1 MGRFHLLAGLAVV
14 LIPVVLPD
22 RSVPVAAVIAP
33 AEPPATPA
41 VDLPPASLAEAFSR
55 VSAKISIPFEAGER
69 CLAQAVY
76 FEARSEP
83 PEGQLAVAQVVLNRV
98 ASPFWPDSICSV
110 VFQGE
115 HRRHRCQFSFACDGL
130 SDNPKNPDAWLL
142 AKAVA
147 AVALE
152 ARWQDLAHEA
162 THYHADYVAP
172 AWREAMD
179 PTAHYGRHI
188 FYRDHRLPAPDR
200 SREAAA
206 IVIGG
211 S

>member
-14 LIPVVLPD
+14 LIPVILPD
-22 RSVPVAAVIAP
+22 RSHPVAVAP
-33 AEPPATPA
+33 APARAAVPAAAPPPAT
-41 VDLPPASLAEAFSR
+41 LSEAFLR
-55 VSAKISIPFEAGER
+55 VSERVALPFETEER

-83 PEGQLAVAQVVLNRV
+83 AEGQLAVAQVVLNRV
-98 ASPFWPDSICSV
+98 ASPFWPDSICAV

-130 SDNPKNPDAWLL
+130 SDNPKNPVAWRR

-152 ARWQDLAHEA
+152 AHWHDLAHDA
-162 THYHADYVAP
+162 THYHADYVDP
-172 AWREAMD
+172 WWRGAMD
-179 PTAHYGRHI
+179 TTARYGRHI
-188 FYRDHRLPAPDR
+188 FYRDHRQ
-200 SREAAA
+200 AAVHRTEMPLA
-206 IVIGG
+206 VGG
-211 S
+211 N

>member
-1 MGRFHLLAGLAVV
+1 MGRFHLLAGLAAV
-14 LIPVVLPD
+14 LIPAVLPD
-22 RSVPVAAVIAP
+22 RSVPVVVAPAPVASEAAPA
-33 AEPPATPA
+33 AEPPPAT
-41 VDLPPASLAEAFSR
+41 LSEAFLR
-55 VSAKISIPFEAGER
+55 VSERIAAPFETEER

-98 ASPFWPDSICSV
+98 ASPFWPNNICGV

-130 SDNPKNPDAWLL
+130 SDNPKNPAAWQL

-152 ARWQDLAHEA
+152 ARWRDLAQDA
-162 THYHADYVAP
+162 THYHADYVDP
-172 AWREAMD
+172 WWREAMD
-179 PTAHYGRHI
+179 TTAHYGRHI
-188 FYRDHRLPAPDR
+188 FYRDHRQAAVHRVELPLA
-200 SREAAA
+200 
-206 IVIGG
+206 VGG